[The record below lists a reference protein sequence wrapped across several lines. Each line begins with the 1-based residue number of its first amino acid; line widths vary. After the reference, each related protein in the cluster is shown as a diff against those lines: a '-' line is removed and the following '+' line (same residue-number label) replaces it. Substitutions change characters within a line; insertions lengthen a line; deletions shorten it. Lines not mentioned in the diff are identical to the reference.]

1 MRKPPTTY
9 DQMKA
14 KFYYD
19 MARFEKREQKM
30 KDIKRDG
37 GATPVDYEELTVT
50 DSDFE
55 EEERQRFSEFLK
67 NRKDDK

>member
-1 MRKPPTTY
+1 
-9 DQMKA
+9 
-14 KFYYD
+14 

-50 DSDFE
+50 DSDFD
-55 EEERQRFSEFLK
+55 EEER
-67 NRKDDK
+67 